1 MLAHKK
7 ITLFV
12 FIFASIFL
20 EFFRDFLFVN
30 INLQIQ
36 FSNLIESG
44 YNAVNYTDS
53 KILEIIKDF
62 SVQKLTILKWSMTL
76 FFFLLFVLIGSLFSF
91 VIWDNNTSRKFTKL
105 YSLSG
110 LTIFGTG
117 FIIYLSS
124 LFLNTENRFNFYYI
138 SIELSHFVQSSLY
151 PITFLLVF
159 YAYRKMKIQP
169 KY

>member
-62 SVQKLTILKWSMTL
+62 SVQK
-76 FFFLLFVLIGSLFSF
+76 
-91 VIWDNNTSRKFTKL
+91 
-105 YSLSG
+105 Y
-110 LTIFGTG
+110 
-117 FIIYLSS
+117 
-124 LFLNTENRFNFYYI
+124 
-138 SIELSHFVQSSLY
+138 Q
-151 PITFLLVF
+151 
-159 YAYRKMKIQP
+159 
-169 KY
+169 

>member
-1 MLAHKK
+1 MLANKK
-7 ITLFV
+7 IILFV

-20 EFFRDFLFVN
+20 EFLRDFLFVN

-36 FSNLIESG
+36 FSNLTESG
-44 YNAVNYTDS
+44 YDTFNFTDS
-53 KILEIIKDF
+53 KMLEIIKDF
-62 SVQKLTILKWSMTL
+62 SIQKLKILKWSMTL
-76 FFFLLFVLIGSLFSF
+76 FFFLFFILIGSLFSF
-91 VIWDNNTSRKFTKL
+91 VIWDNNTAKKFTKL

-124 LFLNTENRFNFYYI
+124 LFFNTENRFNFYYI

-151 PITFLLVF
+151 PISFLLVF

>member
-1 MLAHKK
+1 MLANKK
-7 ITLFV
+7 IILLV
-12 FIFASIFL
+12 FIFTSIFL
-20 EFFRDFLFVN
+20 EFLRDFLFVN

-36 FSNLIESG
+36 FSNLTESG
-44 YNAVNYTDS
+44 YDAVNFTDS
-53 KILEIIKDF
+53 KMLEIIKDF
-62 SVQKLTILKWSMTL
+62 SIQKLKILKWSMTL
-76 FFFLLFVLIGSLFSF
+76 FFFLFFILIGSLFSF
-91 VIWDNNTSRKFTKL
+91 VIWDNNTAKKFTKL

-124 LFLNTENRFNFYYI
+124 LFFNTENRFNFYYI

-151 PITFLLVF
+151 PISFLLVF